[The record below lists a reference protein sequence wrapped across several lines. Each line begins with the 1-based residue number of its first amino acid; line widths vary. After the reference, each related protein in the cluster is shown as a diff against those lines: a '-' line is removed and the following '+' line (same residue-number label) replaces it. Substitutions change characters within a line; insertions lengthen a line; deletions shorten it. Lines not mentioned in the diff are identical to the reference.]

1 MVKTHKKQAI
11 TKFLIITIIAIGFTI
26 GVNFILQKYSINGIE
41 GYMFSQAASIVKATT
56 PNATCS
62 NATSSNAT
70 SSNATSSN
78 ATSSNATCSNAT
90 SSNATSS
97 NATCSN
103 ATSPNATDSDVVGI
117 NISEEK
123 KAQIIQEVNAKLQE
137 DYQEKYKNEEVSFEN
152 FYNEN
157 FDTYY
162 NKKLEEVKKEE
173 SKDKIVTFLEDNKIY
188 VIIIAIATMTAI
200 ITGVIL
206 IVDKKTKK
214 IQ

>member
-1 MVKTHKKQAI
+1 MVKINKKQAI

-62 NATSSNAT
+62 NATC
-70 SSNATSSN
+70 SNATSSN

-90 SSNATSS
+90 CS

>member
-1 MVKTHKKQAI
+1 MVKINKKQAI

-41 GYMFSQAASIVKATT
+41 GYMFSQTASIVKATT
-56 PNATCS
+56 PNATC
-62 NATSSNAT
+62 
-70 SSNATSSN
+70 
-78 ATSSNATCSNAT
+78 SNATCSNAT

>member
-1 MVKTHKKQAI
+1 MVKINKKQAI

-62 NATSSNAT
+62 NATCSNAT
-70 SSNATSSN
+70 S
-78 ATSSNATCSNAT
+78 SNAT

-103 ATSPNATDSDVVGI
+103 ATSPNATDSDVAGV

>member
-1 MVKTHKKQAI
+1 MVKTNKKQAI

-70 SSNATSSN
+70 CSN
-78 ATSSNATCSNAT
+78 ATSSNATC
-90 SSNATSS
+90 S

-103 ATSPNATDSDVVGI
+103 ATSPNATDSDVAGV

>member
-1 MVKTHKKQAI
+1 MVKTNKKQAI

-56 PNATCS
+56 PNATC
-62 NATSSNAT
+62 
-70 SSNATSSN
+70 
-78 ATSSNATCSNAT
+78 SNATCSNAT

>member
-1 MVKTHKKQAI
+1 MVKTNKKQAI

-90 SSNATSS
+90 S
-97 NATCSN
+97 
-103 ATSPNATDSDVVGI
+103 PNATDSDVVGI

-137 DYQEKYKNEEVSFEN
+137 DYQEKHKNGEVSFESY
-152 FYNEN
+152 YNEN

-162 NKKLEEVKKEE
+162 NNRLEEVKKEE

>member
-1 MVKTHKKQAI
+1 MVKINKKQAI

-41 GYMFSQAASIVKATT
+41 GYMFSKAASIVKATT
-56 PNATCS
+56 PNATC
-62 NATSSNAT
+62 
-70 SSNATSSN
+70 
-78 ATSSNATCSNAT
+78 SNATCSNAT

>member
-1 MVKTHKKQAI
+1 MVKTNKKQAI

-78 ATSSNATCSNAT
+78 ATSSNATC
-90 SSNATSS
+90 S

>member
-1 MVKTHKKQAI
+1 MVKTNKKQAI

-62 NATSSNAT
+62 NAT
-70 SSNATSSN
+70 
-78 ATSSNATCSNAT
+78 CSNAT
-90 SSNATSS
+90 S
-97 NATCSN
+97 SN

>member
-1 MVKTHKKQAI
+1 MAKTNKKQVI

-41 GYMFSQAASIVKATT
+41 GYMFSQAAIIEKATT
-56 PNATCS
+56 PNATS
-62 NATSSNAT
+62 
-70 SSNATSSN
+70 
-78 ATSSNATCSNAT
+78 SNAT

-103 ATSPNATDSDVVGI
+103 ATSPNATDSNVADVK
-117 NISEEK
+117 ISEQK

-137 DYQEKYKNEEVSFEN
+137 DYQEKHKNGEVSFESY
-152 FYNEN
+152 YNEN

-162 NKKLEEVKKEE
+162 NNRLEEVKKEE

-188 VIIIAIATMTAI
+188 VIIIAIAIMTAI

>member
-1 MVKTHKKQAI
+1 MVKTNKKHAI

-70 SSNATSSN
+70 SSNAT
-78 ATSSNATCSNAT
+78 CSNAT

-97 NATCSN
+97 NAT
-103 ATSPNATDSDVVGI
+103 SPNATDSDVAGV

>member
-1 MVKTHKKQAI
+1 MVKINKKQAI

-62 NATSSNAT
+62 NATCSNAT
-70 SSNATSSN
+70 S
-78 ATSSNATCSNAT
+78 SNAT

>member
-1 MVKTHKKQAI
+1 MVKINKKQAI

-62 NATSSNAT
+62 NATC
-70 SSNATSSN
+70 SNATSSN
-78 ATSSNATCSNAT
+78 ATSSNATC
-90 SSNATSS
+90 S

>member
-1 MVKTHKKQAI
+1 MVKTNKKQAI

-62 NATSSNAT
+62 NATS
-70 SSNATSSN
+70 
-78 ATSSNATCSNAT
+78 SNAT

>member
-1 MVKTHKKQAI
+1 MVKINKKQAI
-11 TKFLIITIIAIGFTI
+11 TKFLIIPIIAIGFTI

-62 NATSSNAT
+62 NATC
-70 SSNATSSN
+70 SNATSSN
-78 ATSSNATCSNAT
+78 ATSSNATC
-90 SSNATSS
+90 S